1 MHFQSPLQFKSL
13 KVPKIFQSL
22 SYPNFR
28 NYFIGHTL
36 STLGTWIQQ
45 VALAWLV
52 YDLTKS
58 AALLGMIAFFAMAP
72 QLVLSPFVGAV
83 IDKVN
88 KRLALILVQGLLLF
102 QSILLTYLSHSNL
115 LNSTN
120 IISISLLLGIFTAID
135 TPLRQSFISD
145 LVDNKNDI
153 ANALALNAMI
163 FNSCRFIGPPI
174 AGFLLAISNAFTCF
188 IFNAFSYLFL
198 IIALALMK
206 NVNISKATGNIK
218 NVLKEGYLFIF
229 KNKEYSRMMLNVAF
243 LNLTASSYV
252 AILPIFAKDHLKGNE
267 TTLGYLWGM
276 AGIGSLLSSLILAN
290 TQNFERIQ
298 QRIFINMTLCAIALF
313 MLGLINAQLSY
324 YLAMLILGFGIST
337 ANVSTNILIQR
348 NTPALLRGRI
358 VAIYTSIRFGFDAVG
373 GLIAGLLAT
382 WLGAKITMFNFGCIL
397 AVYLVIFSYS
407 KKSSNA

>member
-1 MHFQSPLQFKSL
+1 M
-13 KVPKIFQSL
+13 PKIFQSL

-52 YDLTKS
+52 YDLTTS

-88 KRLALILVQGLLLF
+88 KQLALIFVQGLLLF
-102 QSILLTYLSHSNL
+102 QSILLAYLTHSHL
-115 LNSTN
+115 LNSTT
-120 IISISLLLGIFTAID
+120 IISLSLLLGIFTAID

-145 LVDNKNDI
+145 LVNDKNNI

-174 AGFLLAISNAFTCF
+174 AGFLLATSNALTCF
-188 IFNAFSYLFL
+188 ILNACSYLFL
-198 IIALALMK
+198 MIALALMK

-229 KNKEYSRMMLNVAF
+229 NNKEYSRMMLNIAC

-298 QRIFINMTLCAIALF
+298 QRIFINMCACAVALF
-313 MLGLINAQLSY
+313 MLGLINVQFSY
-324 YLAMLILGFGIST
+324 YLAMFLLGFGIST

-358 VAIYTSIRFGFDAVG
+358 VSIYTSIRFGFDAVG
-373 GLIAGLLAT
+373 GLLAGILAT
-382 WLGAKITMFNFGCIL
+382 WLGVKITMFTFGCIL
-397 AVYLVIFSYS
+397 AVYLIGFSYR
-407 KKSSNA
+407 KKPIQL